1 MKVRAAIFDLD
12 GVLFDVSERLRR
24 CLEEVGAES
33 IEEMDREQRRRF
45 WRLFLS
51 EKYMYLDRPNRE
63 LAERVRELRE
73 GGVRIIIITGRRED
87 TQKEFTLRQLE
98 EAGVPF
104 DEIYF
109 RPPGCF
115 SKDHEFK
122 AEVVEKLRARG
133 YEIIEVWDDSERVA
147 ARMRE
152 LLPRARVILYKS

>member
-33 IEEMDREQRRRF
+33 IESMSREQRRRF

-51 EKYMYLDRPNRE
+51 TKYMHLDRPNRE
-63 LAERVRELRE
+63 LIDYVKDLKRK
-73 GGVRIIIITGRRED
+73 GHRIIIVTGRRED
-87 TQKEFTLRQLE
+87 TQREFTLRQLE
-98 EAGVPF
+98 EAGIEY

-115 SKDHEFK
+115 RKDHEFK